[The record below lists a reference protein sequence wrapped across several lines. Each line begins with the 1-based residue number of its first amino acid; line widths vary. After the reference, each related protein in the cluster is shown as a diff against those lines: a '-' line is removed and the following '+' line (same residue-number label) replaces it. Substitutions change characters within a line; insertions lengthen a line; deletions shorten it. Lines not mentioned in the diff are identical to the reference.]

1 MGLDSPSRCIVD
13 SGGKC
18 EEKQLLSAVFRYE
31 NAHRYLHWMHLRDL
45 TVCGVT
51 ENRNFYGPRRRATS
65 YVCDRQTESLTD
77 FSNSEY
83 FCDAKKLPKPF
94 HACSVVVK

>member
-31 NAHRYLHWMHLRDL
+31 NAHRYLHWMHLRVSQCVVLLKIAIFMGQDVARPHMCA
-45 TVCGVT
+45 TVK
-51 ENRNFYGPRRRATS
+51 RR
-65 YVCDRQTESLTD
+65 V
-77 FSNSEY
+77 
-83 FCDAKKLPKPF
+83 
-94 HACSVVVK
+94 